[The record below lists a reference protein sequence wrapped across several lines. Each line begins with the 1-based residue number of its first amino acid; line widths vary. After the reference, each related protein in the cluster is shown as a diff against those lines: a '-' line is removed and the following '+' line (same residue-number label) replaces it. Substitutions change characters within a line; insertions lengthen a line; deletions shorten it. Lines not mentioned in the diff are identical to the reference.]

1 MDNPLLQDL
10 AQFTP
15 EGRLMAGYGDHY
27 LFFVGRDDVHSIL
40 MTLIG
45 AEKLEIDFNM
55 YGFAD
60 PDINDLIIAKIQDP
74 SIVVQGTLDKSQSAG
89 ASEKKLL
96 ALDEIKDASRFANSI
111 AIGESATHQISHT
124 KGAVLVGLGIWFEG
138 STNWSVGGEGNG
150 ISLKVMPGALKQ
162 PTGFKAQN
170 NTLLV
175 SCNPVQ
181 LGRFKVQ
188 LHAEHLIAKAQ
199 QNAVAK

>member
-1 MDNPLLQDL
+1 MDNALLQEL

-15 EGRLMAGYGDHY
+15 EGRLMPGYGDHY

-40 MTLIG
+40 MKLIG
-45 AEKLEIDFNM
+45 DEKLEIDFNM

-60 PDINDLIIAKIQDP
+60 SDINDLIIAKIQDP
-74 SIVVQGTLDKSQSAG
+74 SIVVQGTLDKSQAG
-89 ASEKKLL
+89 GTSEKKLL
-96 ALDEIKDASRFANSI
+96 ALDEAKDASGFANSI

-124 KGAVLVGLGIWFEG
+124 KGAVLVGQGIWFEG
-138 STNWSVGGEGNG
+138 STNWSAGGEGNG
-150 ISLKVMPGALKQ
+150 ISLQIKPGALKQ
-162 PTGFKAQN
+162 PAGFKAQN

-199 QNAVAK
+199 QTA